1 MASSMKDIKLR
12 IHSVESTM
20 QITRAMELVAASKL
34 RRAQERM
41 ERSRP
46 YFEILHETVHDI
58 AGLDDTILSP
68 YVMQREVKRT
78 CWIVIAGDRGLAGGY
93 NNNIFKLVHAE
104 AAGRE
109 MIVAPVGK
117 KALEYYRHK
126 NIPVWSGAYQEAGAV
141 TAGDCFT
148 MANMLCRD
156 FRRGEFDEIRIA
168 FTTFVSALSQTPT
181 TMGLLPIVVDHS
193 GHGGGRSGT
202 RITYEP
208 DS

>member
-46 YFEILHETVHDI
+46 YFEILHETIHDI

-78 CWIVIAGDRGLAGGY
+78 CWIVIAGDRGLAGGFLDNTAPHQSARSARRSLLFRY
-93 NNNIFKLVHAE
+93 AVSPLFSQFLSIAYRIEKRNPLLLFPPFCSLFPCLFPALWYTD
-104 AAGRE
+104 GRILRKE
-109 MIVAPVGK
+109 GHFCGK
-117 KALEYYRHK
+117 
-126 NIPVWSGAYQEAGAV
+126 AV
-141 TAGDCFT
+141 P
-148 MANMLCRD
+148 
-156 FRRGEFDEIRIA
+156 
-168 FTTFVSALSQTPT
+168 Q
-181 TMGLLPIVVDHS
+181 
-193 GHGGGRSGT
+193 RS
-202 RITYEP
+202 Y
-208 DS
+208 

>member
-46 YFEILHETVHDI
+46 YFEILHETIHDI

-68 YVMQREVKRT
+68 YVLQREVRRT

-104 AAGRE
+104 TAGGE
-109 MIVAPVGK
+109 MIVVRVVG
-117 KALEYYRHK
+117 R
-126 NIPVWSGAYQEAGAV
+126 
-141 TAGDCFT
+141 
-148 MANMLCRD
+148 
-156 FRRGEFDEIRIA
+156 
-168 FTTFVSALSQTPT
+168 LS
-181 TMGLLPIVVDHS
+181 
-193 GHGGGRSGT
+193 GGRRRHRGRLLHHGQYALPRLPPG
-202 RITYEP
+202 RI
-208 DS
+208 